1 MLLFKAT
8 CIAFSV
14 CFIGSCISWESN
26 PWPWRSAVWA
36 KEECGRKLAL
46 IMLVLLHRSIKEP
59 APLHLS
65 NLISTLLKKWN
76 DNRLCCLLNVWR
88 HACFL
93 FKTEP
98 YVCLVN
104 PEFSMSLYVSSP
116 VFISNLHLCLSSPMC
131 CSVEA
136 YLWQVGFRMNNHGF
150 ISLNSKSCST
160 QLDLLVLSSEKERDI
175 ITIWPDPAAETLISS
190 LT

>member
-88 HACFL
+88 HEAL
-93 FKTEP
+93 RA
-98 YVCLVN
+98 
-104 PEFSMSLYVSSP
+104 FSLKPNRTSASWIQSSP
-116 VFISNLHLCLSSPMC
+116 CLCMCRVPSSFLTSISVYQAPCAA
-131 CSVEA
+131 V
-136 YLWQVGFRMNNHGF
+136 WKR
-150 ISLNSKSCST
+150 ISDRSGLGW
-160 QLDLLVLSSEKERDI
+160 I
-175 ITIWPDPAAETLISS
+175 ITALS
-190 LT
+190 L